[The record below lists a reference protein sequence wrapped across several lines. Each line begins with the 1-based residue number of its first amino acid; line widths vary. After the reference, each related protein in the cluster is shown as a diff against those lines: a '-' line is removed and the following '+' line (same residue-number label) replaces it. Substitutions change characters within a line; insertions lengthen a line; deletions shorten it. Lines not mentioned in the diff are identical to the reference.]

1 MSSDSNNLG
10 SLIRKESLMSYLG
23 GWGRLDGVHE
33 VRLSVCIRISL
44 KLKPYEAW
52 AGHDSARS
60 IFMVFRFSSDEM

>member
-1 MSSDSNNLG
+1 MLH
-10 SLIRKESLMSYLG
+10 LG

-52 AGHDSARS
+52 VGHDSAREAYLWFLDFLLDE
-60 IFMVFRFSSDEM
+60 IAEIVNFMNIATES